1 MDFTNSGVNS
11 INNHLIQFHYEKF
24 SYWQFATEQKK
35 FKLG

>member
-24 SYWQFATEQKK
+24 SYYASYGTES
-35 FKLG
+35 

>member
-1 MDFTNSGVNS
+1 MKIFIASS
-11 INNHLIQFHYEKF
+11 YQFINHLKLIHYEKF